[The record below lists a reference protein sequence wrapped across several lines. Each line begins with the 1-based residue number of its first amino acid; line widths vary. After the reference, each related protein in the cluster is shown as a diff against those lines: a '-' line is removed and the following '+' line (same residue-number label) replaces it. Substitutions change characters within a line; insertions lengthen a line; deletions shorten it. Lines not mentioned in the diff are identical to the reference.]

1 MESKGHVVDAALE
14 PAVKEALVDELYAR
28 SRSSFVGLAL
38 VLIALRALLD
48 PVFAISGAMHA
59 IFIGMIAVL
68 AGRVALVLI
77 ARKKQGFFAS
87 VERRHLVFG
96 IGSTTISL
104 LFCAMN
110 VVAFPHLDAAQL
122 ATLVMCHTG
131 INAIALV
138 NMGSSPTLYHL
149 YMVPNVAPMVLITAI
164 GPHGSG
170 LRLLPVMI
178 VLFMTVLSVM
188 ALHEY
193 RSRRDNIVL
202 RLQVAEMALV
212 DALTKLRNRRYLQE
226 FMTGEVEQV
235 QRQWS
240 NSSGSPT
247 TARKRLVL
255 MMVDLD
261 HFKEVNDK
269 HGHDAGDQVLR
280 QLADV
285 LRDTV
290 RKQDVVAR
298 WGGEEFVVV
307 ARMEGAEDGAALA
320 ERIRKAVEARAFKL
334 PDGVSTVVRTCSIG
348 YASYP
353 FWPSQP
359 GVLGWDDVLAVAD
372 GALYRAKQTGRNR
385 VIGIAGGEP
394 GDRELLRK
402 DFDRASERGLLRVV
416 S

>member
-1 MESKGHVVDAALE
+1 MIE
-14 PAVKEALVDELYAR
+14 PAREEAFRPAIEESLVDELYAR
-28 SRSSFVGLAL
+28 SRSSFIGLGL
-38 VLIALRALLD
+38 VLLIFRGLLADVFQKSFALHVVFIAQFVVL
-48 PVFAISGAMHA
+48 GA
-59 IFIGMIAVL
+59 
-68 AGRVALVLI
+68 RVGLVLI

-87 VERRHLVFG
+87 VARRHLAFG
-96 IGSTTISL
+96 IGSTAISL
-104 LFCAMN
+104 LVCAMN
-110 VVAFPHLDAAQL
+110 VIAYPHLDPVHL
-122 ATLVMCHTG
+122 ATLAMCLSG

-149 YMVPNVAPMVLITAI
+149 YMVPMLGPMVVLTAMA
-164 GPHGSG
+164 PAAAG
-170 LRLLPVMI
+170 LGMLPVMI

-212 DALTKLRNRRYLQE
+212 DTLTRLRNRRYLQE
-226 FMTGEVEQV
+226 FMAGEVEQV
-235 QRQWS
+235 QRAWAGANPS
-240 NSSGSPT
+240 
-247 TARKRLVL
+247 RKRLVL

-261 HFKEVNDK
+261 RFKEVNDT
-269 HGHDAGDQVLR
+269 HGHEAGDAVLR

-307 ARMEGAEDGAALA
+307 ARVEAGEDGGAPA
-320 ERIRKAVEARAFKL
+320 ERIRKAVEAKSFVL
-334 PDGVSTVVRTCSIG
+334 PDGCTTLSRTCSIG

-359 GVLGWDDVLAVAD
+359 GVLAWDDVLAIAD
-372 GALYRAKQTGRNR
+372 AALYRAKQAGRNR

-394 GDRELLRK
+394 GDRELVKK
-402 DFDRASERGLLRVV
+402 DVERASERGLLRVLP
-416 S
+416 

>member
-1 MESKGHVVDAALE
+1 MSAPPTVDAALE
-14 PAVKEALVDELYAR
+14 PAVKESLVDELYAR

-38 VLIALRALLD
+38 VLLILRQLLD
-48 PVFAISGAMHA
+48 PVFQTSAMLHG
-59 IFIGMIAVL
+59 IFVGMIVVL
-68 AGRVALVLI
+68 ATRVVLVLV

-87 VERRHLVFG
+87 AERRHLAFG
-96 IGSTTISL
+96 VGSTAIAL
-104 LFCAMN
+104 GFCAMN
-110 VVAFPHLDAAQL
+110 FVAYPKLDAVQL
-122 ATLVMCHTG
+122 ATLAVCQTG

-149 YMVPNVAPMVLITAI
+149 YMVPNLAPMVLITAI
-164 GPHGSG
+164 GPNGAG
-170 LRLLPVMI
+170 LRMLPVMI
-178 VLFMTVLSVM
+178 MLFMTVLSVM

-240 NSSGSPT
+240 HPTGS
-247 TARKRLVL
+247 RKRLVL

-285 LRDTV
+285 LRETV

-320 ERIRKAVEARAFKL
+320 ERIRKAVETRAFAL
-334 PDGVSTVVRTCSIG
+334 PDGVLTVTRTCSIG

-353 FWPSQP
+353 FWASQP

-372 GALYRAKQTGRNR
+372 SALYRAKQTGRNR
-385 VIGIAGGEP
+385 VVGIAGGEP
-394 GDRELLRK
+394 GDRELVRK

>member
-1 MESKGHVVDAALE
+1 MEVARDNDPALE
-14 PAVKEALVDELYAR
+14 ASVKESLVDELYTR
-28 SRSSFVGLAL
+28 SRSSFIGLAL
-38 VLIALRALLD
+38 LLVILRQLLD
-48 PVFAISGAMHA
+48 PVFRVSGMLHAVFAAMVV
-59 IFIGMIAVL
+59 VL
-68 AGRVALVLI
+68 ATRVVLVLI

-87 VERRHLVFG
+87 VERRHVAFG
-96 IGSTTISL
+96 IGSTTIAL
-104 LFCAMN
+104 LFFAMN
-110 VVAFPHLDAAQL
+110 VVAYPHLDAVQL
-122 ATLVMCHTG
+122 ATLAVCQVG

-149 YMVPNVAPMVLITAI
+149 YMVPNLAPMVLMTAM
-164 GPHGSG
+164 GPNGSG
-170 LRLLPVMI
+170 LRMLPVLI
-178 VLFMTVLSVM
+178 VLFMTTLSVM

-193 RSRRDNIVL
+193 RSRRDNILL

-212 DALTKLRNRRYLQE
+212 DALTKLRNRRYLLE

-240 NSSGSPT
+240 QSSATSS
-247 TARKRLVL
+247 ANRKRLVL

-261 HFKEVNDK
+261 HFKQVNDE
-269 HGHDAGDQVLR
+269 HGHDAGDAVLR
-280 QLADV
+280 QLAEV

-307 ARMEGAEDGAALA
+307 ARMEGSEDGGALA
-320 ERIRKAVEARAFKL
+320 ERIRKAVESRRFVLA
-334 PDGVSTVVRTCSIG
+334 DGAAITRTCSIG

-353 FWPSQP
+353 FWPLQP

-385 VIGIAGGEP
+385 VVGIAGIEP
-394 GDRELLRK
+394 GDRELVRK